1 MSWLSSILGILKSFF
16 SFLDKKTLTEEER
29 VAKEKRGRKQR
40 VKDDWKETQNEI
52 DRAFERAKSRN
63 RVRKSKDERKLKP
76 YRPSG
81 YRPKDDESSPD

>member
-40 VKDDWKETQNEI
+40 VKDDWKETQNEV

-63 RVRKSKDERKLKP
+63 RVRDSE
-76 YRPSG
+76 
-81 YRPKDDESSPD
+81 E

>member
-63 RVRKSKDERKLKP
+63 RVRKSKD
-76 YRPSG
+76 
-81 YRPKDDESSPD
+81 

>member
-40 VKDDWKETQNEI
+40 VKDDWKETQNEV

-63 RVRKSKDERKLKP
+63 RVRESKD
-76 YRPSG
+76 
-81 YRPKDDESSPD
+81 

>member
-29 VAKEKRGRKQR
+29 VAKEKRSRKEQ
-40 VKDDWKETQNEI
+40 VKDEWKETQNEI

-63 RVRKSKDERKLKP
+63 RVRESKD
-76 YRPSG
+76 
-81 YRPKDDESSPD
+81 